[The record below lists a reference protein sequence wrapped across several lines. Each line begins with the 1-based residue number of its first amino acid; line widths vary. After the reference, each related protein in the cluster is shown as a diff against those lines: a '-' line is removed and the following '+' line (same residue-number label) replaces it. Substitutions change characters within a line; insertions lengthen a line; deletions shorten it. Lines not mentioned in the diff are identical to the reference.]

1 MKLLVVI
8 LNYRVT
14 DLTIDCLRSLAG
26 RADRMHGTKVTVL
39 ENGTGGDAFA
49 RIRDAI
55 ASNGWGS
62 WAELTQVH
70 PNRGFCGGNNYV
82 IRPAFAAAEPPEYVL
97 LLNADTIVQDGTL
110 EKLVEF
116 MDGHPR
122 AGIASGTVVG
132 PDGELHSSPFRF
144 PGIASEFERG
154 LGLGLVTRLLSP
166 WAISLPKPKSAAAVD
181 WVPGTCMI
189 LRRTMLEEIGLLD
202 EGLYTYFDDID
213 ICLRAKRANWETWF
227 VPESRVVHLEGMSTG
242 IVARV
247 VKRRPQYWF
256 QARRRFWLRSHGA
269 FYTALV
275 DAAFLTGF
283 ALWRLRRRIQGR
295 PDRDPPQM
303 LGDSFRNSVFCT
315 GFRVREVENPA
326 MRESVSATQPG

>member
-26 RADRMHGTKVTVL
+26 RADRMSGTKVAVL

-62 WAELTQVH
+62 WAELSEVH
-70 PNRGFCGGNNYV
+70 PNRGFCGGNNV
-82 IRPAFAAAEPPEYVL
+82 IVRAALAAPDPPEYVL
-97 LLNADTIVQDGTL
+97 LLNADTIVRDGTL

-116 MDGHPR
+116 MDAHPR
-122 AGIASGTVVG
+122 AGIAAGTIVG
-132 PDGELHSSPFRF
+132 PSGEVEGPPYRF
-144 PGIASEFERG
+144 PGIATELDRG
-154 LGLGLVTRLLSP
+154 LGLGLVSKLLSP
-166 WAISLPKPKSAAAVD
+166 WAINAPRPAVPAQVD
-181 WVPGTCMI
+181 WVSGTCMI
-189 LRRTMLEEIGLLD
+189 LRRTMLDAIGLLD

-227 VPESRVVHLEGMSTG
+227 VPASVVMHLEGRSTG
-242 IVARV
+242 ITSHS
-247 VKRRPQYWF
+247 VKRRPEYWF
-256 QARRRFWLRSHGA
+256 QARRRFYLKSHGG

-283 ALWRLRRRIQGR
+283 ALWRIRRRIQGKA
-295 PDRDPPQM
+295 DRDPPQM
-303 LGDSFRNSVFCT
+303 LGDSFRNSVFMT
-315 GFRVREVENPA
+315 GFELREVQNPA
-326 MRESVSATQPG
+326 LREPASQAG